1 MSRVVNGKEVACAL
15 WVSSQLREA
24 GWLVE
29 PVQTY
34 KTHEMSW
41 PRQPMAKSATGCEAW
56 RLLALRC
63 YTL

>member
-1 MSRVVNGKEVACAL
+1 MPCGLA
-15 WVSSQLREA
+15 SQLREA

-29 PVQTY
+29 PVQIY

-63 YTL
+63 HTL